1 MDESHEPR
9 RWDRRALLGAAA
21 AWSFLGA
28 THGSG
33 LALGNAARREPTR
46 GAAAPRR
53 IAALRLLTATPL
65 EALADF
71 YGGALGM
78 RVEESGADRLTVA
91 AGLTRLTF
99 VTAPPDQRGAFYH
112 VAFNVPENKLRLAR
126 DWQLERTPLLPPRA
140 NQIDPS
146 YPEDVTWFRG
156 WNAHSVFFWDPAGNL
171 LEHIARH
178 DLANVAPGRFGS
190 KDILYASEIALITD
204 EVPRV
209 AAAAASALGLAT
221 YREPSEVFQALGDE
235 QGLVLVIER
244 GRDWWGKPTAVHPV
258 EVELEGERAASFDGT
273 TIGLPYRVTMS
284 GP

>member
-1 MDESHEPR
+1 MDETR

-28 THGSG
+28 THASG
-33 LALGNAARREPTR
+33 LGLGNGTRREPTR
-46 GAAAPRR
+46 AVTAPRH

-71 YGGALGM
+71 YGGALGL
-78 RVEESGADRLTVA
+78 RVESGLDRLTVV
-91 AGLTRLTF
+91 AGLTQLTF
-99 VTAPPDQRGAFYH
+99 VPAPPEQRGAFYH

-126 DWQLERTPLLPPRA
+126 DWQLERTTLLPPRA
-140 NQIDPS
+140 NQVDPS
-146 YPEDVTWFRG
+146 YPEDVTWFRN
-156 WNAHSVFFWDPAGNL
+156 WNAHSLFFWDPAGNL

-178 DLANVAPGRFGS
+178 DLATAAPGRFVS

-209 AAAAASALGLAT
+209 AAAVASALGLAT
-221 YREPSEVFQALGDE
+221 YREPSGVFQALGDE

-258 EVELEGERAASFDGT
+258 EVELVGERAASFDGT
-273 TIGLPYRVTMS
+273 TIGLPYRVTTS
-284 GP
+284 EP

>member
-1 MDESHEPR
+1 MDQSDEPR

-28 THGSG
+28 THASG
-33 LALGNAARREPTR
+33 LGLGNAARREPTQ
-46 GAAAPRR
+46 AATAPRR

-71 YGGALGM
+71 YGGTLGL
-78 RVEESGADRLTVA
+78 RVEESGVDRLTVA
-91 AGLTRLTF
+91 VGLTKLTF
-99 VTAPPDQRGAFYH
+99 VPAPPEQRGAFYH

-126 DWQLERTPLLPPRA
+126 DWQLERTTLLPPRA
-140 NQIDPS
+140 NQVDPS
-146 YPEDVTWFRG
+146 YPEDVTWFRN

-178 DLANVAPGRFGS
+178 DLATAAPGRFGS
-190 KDILYASEIALITD
+190 QDILYASEIALITG

-209 AAAAASALGLAT
+209 AAAVASALGLAT

-235 QGLVLVIER
+235 RGLVLVIER

-258 EVELEGERAASFDGT
+258 EVELEAERPASFDGKPA
-273 TIGLPYRVTMS
+273 GLPYRITVS
-284 GP
+284 AS